1 MLMTINKSL
10 ILFLSNFRF
19 KPNMNNAEQE
29 SQEKVY
35 PQEKVSPQ
43 EETIKAQQE
52 KVVIHPQQNVE
63 AGDQQKEET
72 PLIAQNQEEATQLD
86 DSQLVEVVV
95 VVAVVS
101 DEVEVPSTNNGIF
114 CRCLPVDYD
123 QLSQDSALTEVSDCG
138 SNDSGYD
145 SSDFDFD
152 SQDS

>member
-1 MLMTINKSL
+1 MTINKSL

-52 KVVIHPQQNVE
+52 KVVIHPQKNVE

-72 PLIAQNQEEATQLD
+72 PLFVHNQEEEEEATQLD
-86 DSQLVEVVV
+86 ECKLIKVVV
-95 VVAVVS
+95 PP
-101 DEVEVPSTNNGIF
+101 DEVEVLITNNENY
-114 CRCLPVDYD
+114 CCCLPGDNG
-123 QLSQDSALTEVSDCG
+123 QLSQDSALTEASDCG

-152 SQDS
+152 SQDSWF

>member
-1 MLMTINKSL
+1 MTINKSL

-19 KPNMNNAEQE
+19 KPNMNYAEQE

-43 EETIKAQQE
+43 EETIKTQQ
-52 KVVIHPQQNVE
+52 VVIHPQQNVE

-72 PLIAQNQEEATQLD
+72 PLVVQNQEEATKLD
-86 DSQLVEVVV
+86 ECKLVEVVV
-95 VVAVVS
+95 AVTP
-101 DEVEVPSTNNGIF
+101 DEVEVPNPITNNGIY
-114 CRCLPVDYD
+114 CCCLPGDYD

-152 SQDS
+152 SQDSWF

>member
-1 MLMTINKSL
+1 MTINKSL

-19 KPNMNNAEQE
+19 KPNMNYAEQE

-43 EETIKAQQE
+43 EETIKTQQE

-72 PLIAQNQEEATQLD
+72 PLIVQNQEEEATQLD
-86 DSQLVEVVV
+86 ESKFVEV
-95 VVAVVS
+95 VVAVVP
-101 DEVEVPSTNNGIF
+101 DEVEVPITNNGIF
-114 CRCLPVDYD
+114 CRCLPADYD

-152 SQDS
+152 SQDSWF